1 MAGDGTQ
8 MRRLPRYYVI
18 FLGVIGYKC
27 YFLRPTFLA
36 AEMLKNVLL
45 EVKNV
50 LLEVKNVLQEVL
62 FLF

>member
-1 MAGDGTQ
+1 MD
-8 MRRLPRYYVI
+8 LPRYYVI

-50 LLEVKNVLQEVL
+50 LLEVKKLLLEVKKY
-62 FLF
+62 F